1 MRKAFTVIFIGT
13 IVIWFLQHFDWSL
26 NMVADSTNSILASIG
41 SAIAPI
47 FIPLGFHDWRAST
60 ALLSGLTAKES
71 VKSTFA
77 ILTGATSDAS
87 LSAMLN
93 TIFTPLSALSFLT
106 FTILYMPCIAAFAAT
121 KRELGSIRSAAAT
134 ALYQTCTAYVVA
146 MLVYQIG
153 RLILGA

>member
-1 MRKAFTVIFIGT
+1 M
-13 IVIWFLQHFDWSL
+13 
-26 NMVADSTNSILASIG
+26 
-41 SAIAPI
+41 
-47 FIPLGFHDWRAST
+47 
-60 ALLSGLTAKES
+60 
-71 VKSTFA
+71 KSTFA

-87 LSAMLN
+87 LSAMLG

-146 MLVYQIG
+146 MLVFQLG
-153 RLILGA
+153 RLILGV